1 VCGGAA
7 CGWCLSCPGPEMLQL
22 CSACSSVAYCGSKCQ
37 GKSWPTHKKVCKK
50 LKGEAWGLKV
60 ELVGQMITMARSR
73 NLKRKLGKSVAGA
86 KDDDIGGG
94 KLDGSS
100 GKRVKRSVQFDS
112 QPQFESSQGKDEGNV
127 MTTNVINQPKFILRR
142 GSVSLKTVLYS
153 PPVKSLEQ
161 HLVSVREGSQEER
174 FIELKGQTG
183 GSSLKRQTSEK
194 LRNKLSELKNVK
206 LNLAQ
211 RLEDVVEAGQPATT
225 NSPRV
230 FTPSRSM
237 CSSTPVSSPTL
248 VEEIRTM
255 SSTRPSSSK
264 RVLPRRFEQ
273 TPYPHVVD
281 LDSDQELSLTPT
293 GSDEKEMHDEVV
305 TRRIDFGDIGDS
317 SDDDDD
323 GIEKKGK
330 EIGVS
335 LAEPSSPC
343 SQEDLFASQ
352 DAGQGENVASG
363 PDAGRLFGEISN
375 AYKESDSEE
384 IVKDSDQVQT
394 VPEAV
399 QTAGSVK
406 MVVMIPE
413 SSSESSLAEFS
424 PLDLVL
430 SQDENQDKLTDL
442 FSDAEEN
449 GGVEE
454 VEDDLLAII

>member
-22 CSACSSVAYCGSKCQ
+22 CSACSSVAYCGAKCQ
-37 GKSWPTHKKVCKK
+37 GASWPTHKKVCKK

-73 NLKRKLGKSVAGA
+73 NLKRKLGKSVPGA
-86 KDDDIGGG
+86 EDDDNSDG

-100 GKRVKRSVQFDS
+100 RKRARRTVQFDS
-112 QPQFESSQGKDEGNV
+112 QPQFESSQGKEEENA
-127 MTTNVINQPKFILRR
+127 MTTNVTNQPKSILRR
-142 GSVSLKTVLYS
+142 GSVNLKTVLYS
-153 PPVKSLEQ
+153 PPVKTLEQ

-174 FIELKGQTG
+174 FSELKGQTG

-194 LRNKLSELKNVK
+194 LKNKLSELKNVK

-211 RLEDVVEAGQPATT
+211 RLEDVVEAGKPATT
-225 NSPRV
+225 TINSPRV

-255 SSTRPSSSK
+255 SSTRPSTSK

-293 GSDEKEMHDEVV
+293 GSDEKDLFDEVV
-305 TRRIDFGDIGDS
+305 TRKINFGDLGDS
-317 SDDDDD
+317 SEDDDDA
-323 GIEKKGK
+323 GIGKKWK
-330 EIGVS
+330 EIVES
-335 LAEPSSPC
+335 SAEPSSPC
-343 SQEDLFASQ
+343 SHEDMFASQ
-352 DAGQGENVASG
+352 DAGQGGDVAAG
-363 PDAGRLFGEISN
+363 PYVEISS
-375 AYKESDSEE
+375 ASKESDNEEVVQASE
-384 IVKDSDQVQT
+384 QVQT
-394 VPEAV
+394 ITEAV
-399 QTAGSVK
+399 QTAESEK

-413 SSSESSLAEFS
+413 SSSDSSLAEFS

-449 GGVEE
+449 GGGEE
-454 VEDDLLAII
+454 LEDDLLANI